1 MPKRTYYQVLGVA
14 EDADAEEIRH
24 SARAMAERFHPD
36 RVSHRDKVLA
46 AEYEITI
53 KQINEAKQC
62 LLDPVSRQRYNNL
75 LKHQRARAGVLNI
88 QVVSPA
94 QAQGQYPP
102 GQGQHAQAQTRYPM
116 YQGPY
121 LHTQGPPRQAGQP
134 AQAARPA
141 QQPPQV
147 QLPQGPPARVVEMEL
162 EEDEDADIYVPRGKV
177 AIECPGCTER
187 FIVSGTTIGADV
199 TCPNCGLKGGCGEG
213 GENANGTSSVHPAGE
228 QPNGPRLNCPACG
241 KDFKLPSGCEKG
253 DVLECPYCGVHG
265 SLD

>member
-14 EDADAEEIRH
+14 EDADVEEIRH
-24 SARAMAERFHPD
+24 SARAMTEKFHPD

-46 AEYEITI
+46 AEYEMTL

-75 LKHQRARAGVLNI
+75 LKHQRAHSGVLNI
-88 QVVSPA
+88 QVVPPA
-94 QAQGQYPP
+94 QAQGPLRQT
-102 GQGQHAQAQTRYPM
+102 GQSAQV
-116 YQGPY
+116 
-121 LHTQGPPRQAGQP
+121 
-134 AQAARPA
+134 ARPM
-141 QQPPQV
+141 QQPSQV
-147 QLPQGPPARVVEMEL
+147 QLPQEPPARVVEMEL
-162 EEDEDADIYVPRGKV
+162 EEVEDEGYVMDVPKGKV

-187 FIVSGTTIGADV
+187 FIVSGSTLGADV

-213 GENANGTSSVHPAGE
+213 SEGKNADSPQIGNRAGE
-228 QPNGPRLNCPACG
+228 RPDGHTLKCPACG
-241 KDFKLPSGCEKG
+241 KDFKLPTGCEKG